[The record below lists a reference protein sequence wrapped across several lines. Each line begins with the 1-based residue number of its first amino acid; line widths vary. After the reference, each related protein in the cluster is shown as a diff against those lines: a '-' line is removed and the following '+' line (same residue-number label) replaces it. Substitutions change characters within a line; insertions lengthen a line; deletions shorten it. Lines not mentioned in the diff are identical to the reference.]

1 MSIANELSGDVA
13 AAVLARGD
21 GEEAPAGR
29 SNLGEVI
36 KAVHS
41 TLREMNAEARR
52 ANRRQ
57 QEPPEPPPSRGAAS
71 GNS

>member
-13 AAVLARGD
+13 AAMLARGD

-29 SNLGEVI
+29 SQLGDVI
-36 KAVHS
+36 KTVHS
-41 TLREMNAEARR
+41 TLREMTAEARR
-52 ANRRQ
+52 ANRRPH
-57 QEPPEPPPSRGAAS
+57 EPHEPPPSRGAAS